1 MWVTAGEW
9 MALSTFRWRRL
20 VAELIE
26 QPHTL
31 AEKCGD
37 EVDLHLVEKSSVE
50 ALLHDVR
57 GTGHRDVF
65 VAGRLAALGE
75 R

>member
-1 MWVTAGEW
+1 MGHGGGVDGSLDFQVAP
-9 MALSTFRWRRL
+9 A

-57 GTGHRDVF
+57 ATGHRDVF
-65 VAGRLAALGE
+65 VAGRLAGLGE